1 VPATLV
7 AFGAALASSNTGVH
21 EMLVAAVWDAIID
34 SAREPNFARSV
45 CRNAL
50 DAGESVISAALPSET
65 LGTLGVVTRGIAGNV
80 MLSDPLTEPIADEYV
95 QFATNEIVV
104 CLVPS
109 ELWVTV
115 HSPYAS
121 LSVLALS
128 VRIMRYW

>member
-1 VPATLV
+1 MV
-7 AFGAALASSNTGVH
+7 AVTGAISSVNNKNTRVLKIGYK
-21 EMLVAAVWDAIID
+21 
-34 SAREPNFARSV
+34 RK
-45 CRNAL
+45 
-50 DAGESVISAALPSET
+50 SET
-65 LGTLGVVTRGIAGNV
+65 YYTDTTIALSNYAVNGSYRIGGSLSNQYTYDIRVTLGVVTRGIAGNV

-95 QFATNEIVV
+95 QFATKEIDV

-109 ELWVTV
+109 ELWATV